1 MSIEPIIK
9 LENVS
14 VVYLPGKSNETW
26 GIRDI
31 NISIYPKEYIILF
44 GPSGSGKSTILN
56 IIAGLEKPSKGSI
69 TVDGKNISK
78 LSDFDL
84 INFHRTTI
92 GIIFQAFYLIS
103 SLNIRDNILLP
114 KIFSRSGKTE
124 REDKL
129 KILADRFQ
137 ISNYLNKHSNELS
150 GGQQQRV
157 AAARA
162 LINDPEI
169 ILADEP
175 VGNLD
180 TKNAEITMQLL
191 AELNEKDKKTV
202 ILVTHDPRYLPYAH
216 RVFYLKDGQIIRET
230 VNTRKSQSKKDGFS
244 GMLEKIAEIYPFAD
258 ESTLKTKLVL
268 NQVLLGLSLEEQ
280 DAIEEIIHNFISKT
294 STEDDFVKS
303 LVGLEINGVKIF
315 YKDKAISFANKI
327 VKLKDEMSVFEGTIK
342 DKTKENTHPL
352 YEKVI
357 TLRKFLLDQYDGHIT
372 LEAVGRLDKGI
383 YNRLKGECTSNELE
397 TFLDLPFSTGGVGLN
412 KRTARNF
419 RRQID
424 LVLSGN

>member
-1 MSIEPIIK
+1 MSTEPIIK

-14 VVYLPGKSNETW
+14 VVYLPGKTNETW
-26 GIRDI
+26 GVRDV

-56 IIAGLEKPSKGSI
+56 IIAGLEKPSRGSI
-69 TVDGKNISK
+69 TVDGKNISE

-114 KIFSRSGKTE
+114 KIFSRAGKAD

-129 KILADRFQ
+129 KTLAERFE
-137 ISNYLNKHSNELS
+137 ISAFLNKHSNELS

-180 TKNAEITMQLL
+180 TKNAEITMKLL
-191 AELNEKDKKTV
+191 AELNEKDQKTV

-230 VNTRKSQSKKDGFS
+230 VNPRKAQNRKEGYS
-244 GMLEKIAEIYPFAD
+244 GMIEKIAEIYPFAD
-258 ESTLKTKLVL
+258 EVTLRTKLIL
-268 NQVLLGLSLEEQ
+268 NQVLLDLSLEEQ
-280 DAIEEIIHNFISKT
+280 EAVEEIIHKYMSDVFSK
-294 STEDDFVKS
+294 DDFVKS
-303 LVGLEINGVKIF
+303 LISLEINKVKIF
-315 YKDKAISFANKI
+315 YKDKAVSFADKI
-327 VKLKDEMSVFEGTIK
+327 TKLRDEMSVFDSP
-342 DKTKENTHPL
+342 DKNKPNVKTHPL

-357 TLRKFLLDQYDGHIT
+357 SLRKFLLDQYDGHIT

-383 YNRLKGECTSNELE
+383 YDRLKDECTSNELE
-397 TFLDLPFSTGGVGLN
+397 IFIDLPFNRGGVGLN
-412 KRTARNF
+412 KRTARKF
-419 RRQID
+419 ARQVN
-424 LVLSGN
+424 LVLSGK